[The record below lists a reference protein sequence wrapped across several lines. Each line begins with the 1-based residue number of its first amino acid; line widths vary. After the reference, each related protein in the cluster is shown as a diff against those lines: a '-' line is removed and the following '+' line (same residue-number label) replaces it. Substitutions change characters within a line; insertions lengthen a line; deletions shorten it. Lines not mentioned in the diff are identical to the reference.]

1 GRKLAPALGINNRA
15 KRSNPYLLESWRS
28 QHSLTNLRLNL
39 EALQRLMHQGGLE
52 DFLMAKQQPQLAAE
66 INAHLQQLL
75 EKLPAAEAGLFTL
88 IKEQDVD
95 AITAVYQQLPELIA
109 LFKREL
115 PGKLD
120 LQMGFNSNDGD

>member
-1 GRKLAPALGINNRA
+1 
-15 KRSNPYLLESWRS
+15 
-28 QHSLTNLRLNL
+28 
-39 EALQRLMHQGGLE
+39 
-52 DFLMAKQQPQLAAE
+52 MAKQQPELAAE

-75 EKLPAAEAGLFTL
+75 EKLPTAEAGLFAL
-88 IKEQDVD
+88 INEQDVD